1 MKFKFSETAT
11 ERIILSIDFKNNY
24 ASRIS
29 RVAGV
34 TQGTMVKI
42 LKDLKD
48 GEIIEKIDKWDRMK
62 SLIVLTEKGIKIKSL
77 IRELRKYNGR

>member
-24 ASRIS
+24 ASKIS

-34 TQGTMVKI
+34 TQGTIVKI
-42 LKDLKD
+42 LKDLKES
-48 GEIIEKIDKWDRMK
+48 GIIEKIDKWDRMK

>member
-1 MKFKFSETAT
+1 MKFKFSNTAT
-11 ERIILSIDFKNNY
+11 ERVIECVDFKNNY

-29 RVAGV
+29 RTAGV

-48 GEIIEKIDKWDRMK
+48 GGIIEKIDKWESMK
-62 SLIVLTEKGIKIKSL
+62 SLIVLTEKGIKIKNL